1 MDDVALELALARRAA
16 AGERAAAEELLGRV
30 YDQVFAICRRICAG
44 RADGEDATQE
54 ALISIARALPGF
66 DGRSAVR
73 TWVYRIATNAALDE
87 LRRSAR
93 RPEPVAPYAEG
104 PTRRSEMTGLALDQE
119 VVERLDVDEALRRL
133 PADFRAAVVLRDLI
147 GVDYAEIAEI
157 LELAPGT
164 VRSRIAR
171 GRALLRESL
180 DTGNQTAL
188 PDVEPSEP

>member
-1 MDDVALELALARRAA
+1 MDDLALELALARRAA

-66 DGRSAVR
+66 DGRSTVR

-93 RPEPVAPYAEG
+93 RPEPADPHAYRASRVSD
-104 PTRRSEMTGLALDQE
+104 TTGRALDQG
-119 VVERLDVDEALRRL
+119 VVDRLDIDEALRRL
-133 PADFRAAVVLRDLI
+133 PVDFRAAVVLRDLI
-147 GVDYAEIAEI
+147 GADYAEIAEI

-180 DTGNQTAL
+180 DPGNRIAL